1 MGAIIS
7 LKTTCPCRPYVTT
20 WKAMNFNEVFLALPV
35 VFVVFDVT
43 SLKNAAEQLH
53 YPELSRESLRT

>member
-1 MGAIIS
+1 
-7 LKTTCPCRPYVTT
+7 
-20 WKAMNFNEVFLALPV
+20 MNFNEVFLALPV